1 MAEAIIETDALPKPE
16 GVALWLFRASQ
27 LFALIAG
34 VLLVAMAVMS
44 LVSIVGRAFFS
55 KPILGDYELVQMLCA
70 MAVALVLPFTH
81 AVRGHVIVDFFTTG
95 ASRRAKTLMD
105 IVANAVLAF
114 FAFVFAWRMTI
125 GLLGLRDSQDVSML
139 LELPTWWGYVPFVP
153 SFALLGLISLAH
165 IAKDLKSLAVPATAG
180 GGRS

>member
-1 MAEAIIETDALPKPE
+1 MAEALIETDALPKPE

-55 KPILGDYELVQMLCA
+55 KPILGDYELVQTLCA

-81 AVRGHVIVDFFTTG
+81 AVRGHVIVDFFTAG
-95 ASRRAKTLMD
+95 AGRRAKLVMD
-105 IVANAVLAF
+105 MVANLVLAF
-114 FAFVFAWRMTI
+114 FAFVIAWRVTV

-153 SFALLGLISLAH
+153 SFALLGLISVWHVL
-165 IAKDLKSLAVPATAG
+165 KDIRALGNGASG
-180 GGRS
+180 GARR